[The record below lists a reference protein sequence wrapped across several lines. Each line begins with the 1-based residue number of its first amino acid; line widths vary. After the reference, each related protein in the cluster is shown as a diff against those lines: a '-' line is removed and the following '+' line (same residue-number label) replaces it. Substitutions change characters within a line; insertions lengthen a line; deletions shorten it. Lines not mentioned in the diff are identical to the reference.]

1 MYGYRV
7 NAWGSEPVWDE
18 LPDPIPGPN
27 EVLVDVEAC
36 SVGLTVLNCMN
47 GDLDNDPQ
55 LLPRVPGHELIGRVS
70 GLGPGADP
78 SLMGKRVAAYFYLV
92 CGECAACRAGR
103 DPQCANLAGWVG
115 VHRDGGYAP
124 QAVLPSRNA
133 IAMPENLDPIAATV
147 VPDAVATPVH
157 VASRAGIGHGDRV
170 VVIGAGGG
178 VGIHMVQVARH
189 YGAAVAGFDIADD
202 KLAEIERLG
211 ASAVRSDDLGVVDP
225 TRVFVDGAPTV
236 VIDLIGTTATQR
248 WAIDGLATGGRLVA
262 LTTFRDRAFEVESRE
277 LVFRELAV
285 IGSRYAN
292 RSELITAAELVA
304 SGAVK
309 PIISEV
315 RGPAEVLDIHENL
328 QAGTLIGRGALDWR
342 QK

>member
-7 NAWGSEPVWDE
+7 NAWGSAPVWGE

-55 LLPRVPGHELIGRVS
+55 LLPRVPGHELIGRVTA
-70 GLGPGADP
+70 LGAGADS
-78 SLMGKRVAAYFYLV
+78 SLLGKRVAAYFYLV
-92 CGECAACRAGR
+92 CGECDACRAGR
-103 DPQCANLAGWVG
+103 DPHCANLAGWIG

-124 QAVLPSRNA
+124 QALLPSLNA
-133 IAMPENLDPIAATV
+133 IPMPESLDPIAATV

-157 VASRAGIGHGDRV
+157 VASRAGIRDGDRV

-211 ASAVRSDDLGVVDP
+211 ATAVRSDDLDAVDP
-225 TRVFVDGAPTV
+225 ARVFADGAPTV
-236 VIDLIGTTATQR
+236 VIDLIGTRATQR
-248 WAIDGLATGGRLVA
+248 WAIDGLAIGGRLVA

-277 LVFRELAV
+277 LVFRELAL

-292 RSELITAAELVA
+292 RAELITAAELVA
-304 SGAVK
+304 SGAVQ
-309 PIISEV
+309 PIIGDV
-315 RGPAEVLDIHENL
+315 RGPAEVLDIHESL
-328 QAGTLIGRGALDWR
+328 RAGTLMGRGALDWR